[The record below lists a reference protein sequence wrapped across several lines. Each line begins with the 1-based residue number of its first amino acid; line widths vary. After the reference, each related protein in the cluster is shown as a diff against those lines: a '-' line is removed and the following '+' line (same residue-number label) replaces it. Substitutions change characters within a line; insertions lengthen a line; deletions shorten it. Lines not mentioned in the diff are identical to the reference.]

1 MYMNTENLLNIEE
14 NSFTIDELLKS
25 YYEYFKAPMAVIN
38 QDYEIEGK
46 FYMDTADEI
55 YFDEIKRSSLSMEL
69 IRLTNSYFKD
79 GENYK
84 IINLLEN
91 KRRCMLLKLSSHN
104 NIWGYLVMLES
115 EKTDFC
121 SIDFSLLEHLSKS
134 IIKILRLKTGEVGF
148 SQLNFWKSLVNH
160 TYSNREIFLSKAME
174 YKVPL
179 TYNYRVLL
187 LSLDKYNSIEEELLQ
202 NTLKSILHNFF
213 LIVKENHVIIILD
226 KELKPDTIT
235 LLNNFFEKYQI
246 YAILSSKI
254 IDLYELNVIIKN
266 LIKLFIY
273 LIKLSDEYCLKF
285 EEDNKLLVPLF
296 NAPNDD
302 VILNYINETIL
313 DIYLYDETNA
323 SSLLETVYQYLLN
336 NKSLDKTG
344 KILFVHKN
352 TVMYRLEK
360 VKDLFS
366 INFDNPMNNFSYIY
380 SIAILKY
387 LISIDCQ
394 SLKAIKQSFLDRR

>member
-1 MYMNTENLLNIEE
+1 
-14 NSFTIDELLKS
+14 
-25 YYEYFKAPMAVIN
+25 
-38 QDYEIEGK
+38 
-46 FYMDTADEI
+46 
-55 YFDEIKRSSLSMEL
+55 
-69 IRLTNSYFKD
+69 
-79 GENYK
+79 
-84 IINLLEN
+84 
-91 KRRCMLLKLSSHN
+91 
-104 NIWGYLVMLES
+104 MLES
-115 EKTDFC
+115 KKNDFC
-121 SIDFSLLEHLSKS
+121 SINFSLLEHLSKS

-174 YKVPL
+174 YKIPL

-226 KELKPDTIT
+226 KELEPDTIT

>member
-1 MYMNTENLLNIEE
+1 MENLLDIEE

-25 YYEYFKAPMAVIN
+25 YYEYIKAPMAVIN

-46 FYMDTADEI
+46 FYIDIADEK

-69 IRLTNSYFKD
+69 IRLSNSYFKD

-84 IINLLEN
+84 IVDSLEN
-91 KRRCMLLKLSSHN
+91 KKRYLLLKLSSHN
-104 NIWGYLVMLES
+104 KTWGYLVILES

-121 SIDFSLLEHLSKS
+121 SIDYSLLEHLIKS
-134 IIKILRLKTGEVGF
+134 IIKLLRLKTGEVGF
-148 SQLNFWKSLVNH
+148 SQLNFWKNLINH
-160 TYSNREIFLSKAME
+160 TYSNRDIFLSKAME
-174 YKVPL
+174 YKIPL
-179 TYNYRVLL
+179 TYNYRILL
-187 LSLDKYNSIEEELLQ
+187 LSLEKYNGIEMELLQ
-202 NTLKSILHNFF
+202 NTLKSTLHNFF
-213 LIVKENHVIIILD
+213 LITQENHVIIILD
-226 KELKPDTIT
+226 KELKAETIA
-235 LLNNFFEKYQI
+235 LLNDFFERYQI

-273 LIKLSDEYCLKF
+273 LIKLSDGYRLKF

-336 NKSLDKTG
+336 NKSLEKTG
-344 KILFVHKN
+344 EILFVHKN
-352 TVMYRLEK
+352 TVMYRLDK
-360 VKDLFS
+360 VKNLFS
-366 INFDNPMNNFSYIY
+366 ITFNNPMNNFSYIY

-394 SLKAIKQSFLDRR
+394 SLKILKQSF